1 MTADLDYVL
10 GGWVADVTAFGAFC
24 TRLISRVSLVRHLGQ
39 LRLAG
44 NSGPYR
50 PAVVIG

>member
-10 GGWVADVTAFGAFC
+10 GVWVADVTAFGAFC
-24 TRLISRVSLVRHLGQ
+24 TRLISWVSLVRHLGQ

-44 NSGPYR
+44 NAGHYR